1 MTHCRHCSCNHQP
14 HQKMSANA
22 LFTKWYGNSHS
33 SFIHCKVGSNI
44 FSFKP
49 SKCFQVVFSC
59 QVGHS
64 KSELSPALLQS
75 ELDCFPKRFLLSLP
89 DGDKADISASI
100 YPDINI
106 IAGALKLYFRDLPI
120 PVITYDTYSKFIEA
134 ASKYCTV
141 ICTVLQLCFPS
152 IALFTVKTDNKLEM
166 GISQPYITLKWK
178 FCLIVIVKGTS
189 CK

>member
-75 ELDCFPKRFLLSLP
+75 DCFPKRFLLSLP